1 MAAGAIVAGSAFT
14 TLGLSLQAMSFA
26 AGGFLKLGS
35 LIISPLTATAAVA
48 SSLGQAFTAASVR
61 VSLFASRGIAAV
73 SQFVAVATAKMAM
86 SAAQTG
92 AVATNYFAGTISII
106 SATVARA
113 AEGNLRA
120 AAIGVQ
126 AMAKIGASGAS
137 SALIAGAQIAR
148 LSTQGGTQL
157 LRLGVQGSTAL
168 ATIGTQ
174 ATATGALTVASFA
187 KSLASMAAYT
197 ASSIASAGATALAWA
212 AANTPLLALAG
223 VAGGAIIVVSQL
235 SSLFSEAAG
244 IVKDSFNTA
253 VAQSFVVF
261 SDLKRIALDT
271 FAAVSDAMAAGDMQ
285 LAMEAAMAGVT
296 AAFTRG
302 ANALMSKVDEMVAH
316 MMNTWDGFKVN
327 LEDPSGSI
335 ALALGS
341 KEPALINDPRRR
353 ALADRQAARI
363 GQVGENDNKRAAA
376 AAAQEAKLKALADE
390 AAAKRGAA
398 DAANAAMDRL
408 SNANNMLDV
417 DLARQQIGPLLD
429 SGNLPAGL
437 EQRLVDSY
445 QKKIT
450 AMAQGAG
457 AVAGPGPA
465 MLAGVAGLEGINRQ
479 GMDAQANDLLK
490 SITNARSESSLDD
503 AIGEFKALKQF
514 GRINGEQESVL
525 MGALE
530 NAVGRMQQQPSQAE
544 VAGSFSSSALGGM
557 GFGGSLASKQL
568 DEQKETNRILK
579 EKLGLGEVMA

>member
-1 MAAGAIVAGSAFT
+1 
-14 TLGLSLQAMSFA
+14 
-26 AGGFLKLGS
+26 
-35 LIISPLTATAAVA
+35 
-48 SSLGQAFTAASVR
+48 
-61 VSLFASRGIAAV
+61 
-73 SQFVAVATAKMAM
+73 
-86 SAAQTG
+86 
-92 AVATNYFAGTISII
+92 
-106 SATVARA
+106 
-113 AEGNLRA
+113 
-120 AAIGVQ
+120 
-126 AMAKIGASGAS
+126 
-137 SALIAGAQIAR
+137 
-148 LSTQGGTQL
+148 
-157 LRLGVQGSTAL
+157 
-168 ATIGTQ
+168 
-174 ATATGALTVASFA
+174 
-187 KSLASMAAYT
+187 
-197 ASSIASAGATALAWA
+197 
-212 AANTPLLALAG
+212 
-223 VAGGAIIVVSQL
+223 
-235 SSLFSEAAG
+235 
-244 IVKDSFNTA
+244 
-253 VAQSFVVF
+253 
-261 SDLKRIALDT
+261 
-271 FAAVSDAMAAGDMQ
+271 MAAGDMQ